1 MNVVNTKETNTIVTS
16 LSTVRRS
23 ALSMCLRCCDGFFD
37 TPKESLM
44 DKYELPLALNDLLR
58 APKEE
63 EKHLQTF
70 AQSAKC
76 QPQMDA

>member
-1 MNVVNTKETNTIVTS
+1 
-16 LSTVRRS
+16 
-23 ALSMCLRCCDGFFD
+23 MCLRCCDGFFD

-63 EKHLQTF
+63 EKYLQTF